1 MQRRSRLILTSLIAT
16 SGFALSA
23 SAALESIGNSEVQ
36 FMALGPAGMK
46 INGTSSQLSATE
58 KDGKLVFT
66 APLTNLKTGIGLRD
80 KHLKGYLHVDSHP
93 SAKLSVD
100 RSKLKLPAD
109 GQSVDSGATGDFTL
123 NGVTKPAKFRYS
135 AKRAGSDYLVSA
147 TTEVNI
153 KDYNIE
159 QPCYLGVCV
168 DPNIKLK
175 TTFKLRDK

>member
-1 MQRRSRLILTSLIAT
+1 MQRRSRVILTSIIAI
-16 SGFALSA
+16 SGFALTA
-23 SAALESIGNSEVQ
+23 SAALETAGNPEVQ

-58 KDGKLVFT
+58 KDGKLLFT

-93 SAKLSVD
+93 NAKLSVD
-100 RSKLKLPAD
+100 RTKLKLPAE
-109 GQSVDSGATGDFTL
+109 GASVEGGATGEFTL
-123 NGVTKPAKFRYS
+123 NGVTKPLRFKYS
-135 AKRAGSDYLVSA
+135 AKRAGSDYVVSA

-168 DPNIKLK
+168 DPNVKLK
-175 TTFKLRDK
+175 TSFKLHDK